1 MIPTCGTLTAV
12 SRVEVLLKDWYDLD
26 HKSWAED
33 GCRPVSFFSVI
44 QARKMYRGE
53 FPKPARTTPP
63 NTNYYYLSDLRAWKK
78 THPGLFKG
86 TKPKAG

>member
-1 MIPTCGTLTAV
+1 
-12 SRVEVLLKDWYDLD
+12 
-26 HKSWAED
+26 
-33 GCRPVSFFSVI
+33 VSFFSVI

-63 NTNYYYLSDLRAWKK
+63 NTNYYYLSDLRAWKR